1 MELSTAKT
9 KRTRHTGTGKT
20 PKATNEDKYSK
31 LAATAWGFAYSTLWG
46 SYHFSTQE
54 TETAIGAIKAFI
66 RLHPNAE
73 KGFSVFCQR
82 VALARTEFG
91 KPLLVAMSLPSEWFD
106 WRNDDGFVSTKP
118 LFDRIEKTRASLPYH
133 RQELKALAEAVLEF
147 SQAPT
152 KDNYRYWQEY
162 FICHNQSVLL
172 TLFRLAAVQHIYTA

>member
-1 MELSTAKT
+1 MELSAAKT
-9 KRTRHTGTGKT
+9 KRTRQTGQHRI
-20 PKATNEDKYSK
+20 PKPTNEDKYSK

-46 SYHFSTQE
+46 NYHFSKQE
-54 TETAIGAIKAFI
+54 AETAKESIKAFI

-106 WRNDDGFVSTKP
+106 WRNDEGFISTKP
-118 LFDRIEKTRASLPYH
+118 IFDRIEKTRASLPYH
-133 RQELKALAEAVLEF
+133 CQELKALAEAVLEF
-147 SQAPT
+147 SQEPT

-162 FICHNQSVLL
+162 FISHNQGTLL